1 MKTHG
6 PDTQTRAQMTQTC
19 YVTCCVTC
27 CVMLRAVLRAVLCY
41 VLRAVLCYVAQF
53 MVVIFLVLVRP
64 CGAFPFLL
72 TNDHLTKTG
81 SGQTRGQKLTEKRR
95 DFSRQVC
102 GVFGSLF
109 AFKSMKAKKEVRT
122 VPTHTETHAHI
133 IR

>member
-1 MKTHG
+1 M
-6 PDTQTRAQMTQTC
+6 
-19 YVTCCVTC
+19 
-27 CVMLRAVLRAVLCY
+27 
-41 VLRAVLCYVAQF
+41 LRAVLCYVAQF

-64 CGAFPFLL
+64 FGAFPFLL
-72 TNDHLTKTG
+72 KNDHFTKTG

-122 VPTHTETHAHI
+122 VPTNPYRNTRSYHTLAYT
-133 IR
+133 